1 MRIIRGSHQ
10 RRQIV
15 APDNLPT
22 RPTTDMAKESL
33 FNILENQIDLEE
45 TTALD
50 LFAGT
55 GNISYELVSRGC
67 PHVTAV
73 DENQNCVRFIRETAN
88 KLNMNELSVVK
99 SDVFRFLP
107 MHKAKYDLI
116 FADPPYDCKHYELLV
131 DLIFQNELLKEDGIF
146 VLEHDRTIDFSE
158 HPHCYDHRKYGK
170 VNFTFFSAVPVISTE
185 AERNGEISN
194 NQ

>member
-1 MRIIRGSHQ
+1 MRIIRGRHQ

-45 TTALD
+45 TAALD

-67 PHVTAV
+67 PQVTAV

-88 KLNMNELSVVK
+88 KLQMSELSVVK

-131 DLIFQNELLKEDGIF
+131 DLIFQNGLLNEDGIF

-158 HPHCYDHRKYGK
+158 HPNCYDHRKYGK
-170 VNFTFFSAVPVISTE
+170 VNFTFFSAEPRKTV
-185 AERNGEISN
+185 
-194 NQ
+194 